1 MQYQDLALAEEEGKL
16 EAAIAASRNLLIE
29 APTGSGKSLF
39 IPYFLS
45 KHCKGRV
52 VVLQPRRIAAL
63 ALAQFSAKLH
73 GEPCGKTVGYQF
85 RQDSCKSADTRILF
99 QTYGNFLQELLHGK
113 LDADWI
119 VFDEYHERKADMDL
133 LFAYFRREKSVIL
146 SEARQGEVEGSK
158 PKGPRV
164 SQSDQAEAGREGES
178 EAISH
183 CFSNNRAER
192 PRIAVMSA
200 ALNRSE
206 LEMVLGVKCLSL
218 GHPLYPVQIINQTP
232 ATGTSLVSGVGLDA
246 EVVRALRTLYR
257 NNIWQTTLVF
267 LPGKAE
273 IARCHT
279 AAAEALG
286 NNCAEFLELYGGQ
299 DRETQDRIFEVTERP
314 RVIFTTNIAETS
326 ITVPNVTGVVDSGI
340 ERVSIYDDSEKVNVL
355 RTLPI
360 SMQNAIQRSGR
371 SGRTQNGC
379 AIRLWSE
386 ESEKRMPQGIVPEV
400 LQIEPSELLLQKA
413 ALEFGVRNLEFG
425 MDCHASNEARN
436 DVKGECSETACGL
449 IAEPHCHGATRNDV
463 KGECSET
470 AYRLI
475 AEPQCHGAMRNDV
488 LNLPTAIPEAR
499 EKTATAL
506 LEKFGMLQDGA
517 ITELGLKAIRTP
529 ISSIP
534 LALLLASAQ
543 SKADLP
549 DLLLAALA
557 WIHSGTEFLQKAK
570 VAYDI
575 LTLANDTLSKSRDIP
590 REVSFTLRQLRDYRD
605 QITSPTARNDI
616 KGECSETA
624 CGLIAE
630 PHCHGATR
638 NDVKGECSETACGLI
653 AEPHCHGAT
662 RNDEDGY
669 STHVIARSATTKQS
683 TEAFTCKQ
691 LLKAFPDRL
700 ATPSGNAYKLANQN
714 VIRLQVAEPPYAIL
728 ALSMLRTGGGS
739 KSELKVNLYAP
750 IARELLGGESAKT
763 RYELLWRSGQER
775 FIGVEIS
782 ESENAD
788 GSTTELSRKE
798 ILTQE
803 ASPKVLEELKKLTVD
818 AWREKIEKENWSGKF
833 LTEAVQTGLIKMRL
847 AAKLYP
853 EYGLPEFN
861 EEDMEL
867 IFDEFA
873 SGKFLLRDI
882 NEDRYRSIV
891 EEYFGKSML
900 QWLGKTFPDH
910 YVLPN
915 GKRARYSYQEVAITD
930 DGKSV
935 QSIDGV
941 LVEISARIEDLMQL
955 RGEHKIADGKL
966 KVRYDILAP
975 NFRTIQKTW
984 DLTGFWQNT
993 YAEVRKELRGRYP
1006 KHPWPEQVIQN

>member
-1 MQYQDLALAEEEGKL
+1 MNYKDLALAEEEGKL

-133 LFAYFRREKSVIL
+133 LFAFFR
-146 SEARQGEVEGSK
+146 GT
-158 PKGPRV
+158 
-164 SQSDQAEAGREGES
+164 
-178 EAISH
+178 
-183 CFSNNRAER
+183 ER

-206 LEMVLGVKCLSL
+206 LETVLGVKCLSL

-286 NNCAEFLELYGGQ
+286 PNCAEFLELYGGQ
-299 DRETQDRIFEVTERP
+299 DRETQDHIFEETERP

-340 ERVSIYDDSEKVNVL
+340 ERVNEYDDSKKVNVL

-360 SMQNAIQRSGR
+360 SLQNAIQRSGR

-379 AIRLWSE
+379 AIRLWTE
-386 ESEKRMPQGIVPEV
+386 EAETHMPQGIVPEV

-413 ALEFGVRNLEFG
+413 ALEEDERTDKALQTRDE
-425 MDCHASNEARN
+425 R
-436 DVKGECSETACGL
+436 GECAR
-449 IAEPHCHGATRNDV
+449 IKP
-463 KGECSET
+463 
-470 AYRLI
+470 
-475 AEPQCHGAMRNDV
+475 
-488 LNLPTAIPEAR
+488 PTAIPEVR
-499 EKTATAL
+499 EKIATAM
-506 LEKFGMLQDGA
+506 LEKFGMLQDSR
-517 ITELGLKAIRTP
+517 ITELGKRAIQTP

-534 LALLLASAQ
+534 LALILAKA
-543 SKADLP
+543 KTTADLP
-549 DLLLAALA
+549 DLLLAAMA
-557 WIHSGTEFLQKAK
+557 WIHSGTEFIQKSK
-570 VAYDI
+570 NTLNL
-575 LTLANDTLSKSRDIP
+575 LTLASDTLSKAISAP
-590 REVSFTLRQLRDYRD
+590 REVSFTLKQLRDFRD
-605 QITSPTARNDI
+605 TLKAMPAHTPSSNF
-616 KGECSETA
+616 
-624 CGLIAE
+624 IA
-630 PHCHGATR
+630 
-638 NDVKGECSETACGLI
+638 
-653 AEPHCHGAT
+653 
-662 RNDEDGY
+662 
-669 STHVIARSATTKQS
+669 Q
-683 TEAFTCKQ
+683 Q
-691 LLKAFPDRL
+691 LLAAFPDAL
-700 ATPSGNAYKLANQN
+700 ATPSGNVYKLSNGN
-714 VIRLQVAEPPYAIL
+714 TIRLQVAEPPYALL
-728 ALSMLRTGGGS
+728 ALSMLRTEAGA
-739 KSELKVNLYAP
+739 KSEMRVNLYAP
-750 IARELLGGESAKT
+750 VPKDLLGGESDIV

-775 FIGVEIS
+775 FIGVEIHES
-782 ESENAD
+782 ESPNGEVHE
-788 GSTTELSRKE
+788 TSRKE
-798 ILTQE
+798 ILPQE
-803 ASPKVLEELKKLTVD
+803 ASPKVLEKLKELTADGWRDKL
-818 AWREKIEKENWSGKF
+818 EKENWTGRY
-833 LTEAVQTGLIKMRL
+833 LTENIQTLLIKMRL

-861 EEDMEL
+861 EEDMDLILNEL
-867 IFDEFA
+867 TDGI
-873 SGKFLLRDI
+873 FLLRDI
-882 NEDRYRSIV
+882 NEDRYRNIV
-891 EEYFGKSML
+891 EDYFGKSML
-900 QWLGKTFPDH
+900 AWLQKTFPDH

-915 GKRARYSYQEVAITD
+915 GKRARYSYQEVATAD
-930 DGKSV
+930 EQGGGKIV
-935 QSIDGV
+935 QSADGV
-941 LVEISARIEDLMQL
+941 LVEISARIEDFMQL

-984 DLTGFWQNT
+984 DLTSFWQNT

-1006 KHPWPEQVIQN
+1006 KHPWPEKIM

>member
-1 MQYQDLALAEEEGKL
+1 MKYSDLALAEEEGKL
-16 EAAIAASRNLLIE
+16 EAAIAQSGNLLIE

-85 RQDSCKSADTRILF
+85 RQDSCKSEGTRILF

-113 LDADWI
+113 MDADWV

-133 LFAYFRREKSVIL
+133 LFAYFLKGRSP
-146 SEARQGEVEGSK
+146 AK
-158 PKGPRV
+158 PGMTMPRL
-164 SQSDQAEAGREGES
+164 
-178 EAISH
+178 
-183 CFSNNRAER
+183 
-192 PRIAVMSA
+192 AVMSA
-200 ALNRSE
+200 ALNREE
-206 LEMVLGVKCLSL
+206 LEAVLGVKCLSL
-218 GHPLYPVQIINQTP
+218 GHPLFPVQIINQTP
-232 ATGTSLVSGVGLDA
+232 ATGNSLVSGVGLDA
-246 EVVRALRTLYR
+246 EVVRALKTLYR

-273 IARCHT
+273 IARCHS

-299 DRETQDRIFEVTERP
+299 DRETQDRIFEVTQRP

-326 ITVPNVTGVVDSGI
+326 ITVPNVSGVVDSGI
-340 ERVSIYDDSEKVNVL
+340 ERVSLYDDSEKVNVL
-355 RTLPI
+355 RTMPI

-386 ESEKRMPQGIVPEV
+386 ESEKRMPRGIIPEV
-400 LQIEPSELLLQKA
+400 TQIEPSELLLQKA
-413 ALEFGVRNLEFG
+413 ALEHYEESRFRTKFG
-425 MDCHASNEARN
+425 M
-436 DVKGECSETACGL
+436 T
-449 IAEPHCHGATRNDV
+449 
-463 KGECSET
+463 
-470 AYRLI
+470 
-475 AEPQCHGAMRNDV
+475 
-488 LNLPTAIPEAR
+488 LPTAIPEAR
-499 EKTATAL
+499 AQAATKL
-506 LEKFGMLQDGA
+506 LEGFGMLKDGT

-557 WIHSGTEFLQKAK
+557 WIHSGTEALQKSK
-570 VAYDI
+570 VSQDV
-575 LTLANDTLSKSRDIP
+575 LTLAADTLSKAVNVP

-605 QITSPTARNDI
+605 
-616 KGECSETA
+616 G
-624 CGLIAE
+624 IAE
-630 PHCHGATR
+630 RGVAGPA
-638 NDVKGECSETACGLI
+638 
-653 AEPHCHGAT
+653 
-662 RNDEDGY
+662 
-669 STHVIARSATTKQS
+669 
-683 TEAFTCKQ
+683 TEAPLEGVAKDKAFARGNLPPSHTSQ
-691 LLKAFPDRL
+691 LTAQSLLKAFPDRL
-700 ATPSGNAYKLANQN
+700 GTPSGAAYKLPNQN
-714 VIRLQVAEPPYAIL
+714 IIRLQVTEPPYAIL

-750 IARELLGGESAKT
+750 IAEDMLGGDNLEKH
-763 RYELLWRSGQER
+763 YELLWRSGQER
-775 FIGVEIS
+775 FIGVEV
-782 ESENAD
+782 
-788 GSTTELSRKE
+788 TELSRKE
-798 ILTQE
+798 IIPQE
-803 ASPKVLEELKKLTVD
+803 ASPKVLAALKELTVD
-818 AWREKIEKENWSGKF
+818 AWREKIEKENWSGRY
-833 LTEAVQTGLIKMRL
+833 LTENMQTQLTKMRL

-853 EYGLPEFN
+853 EYGLPEMN

-873 SGKFLLRDI
+873 NGIFLLRDI
-882 NEDRYRSIV
+882 NEDRFRNIV
-891 EEYFGKSML
+891 EDYFGKSML
-900 QWLGKTFPDH
+900 AWLNKTFPDH
-910 YVLPN
+910 YMLPN
-915 GKRARYSYQEVAITD
+915 GKRARYSYQEVAID
-930 DGKSV
+930 DSGKSV
-935 QSIDGV
+935 QSIEGV
-941 LVEISARIEDLMQL
+941 LVEISARIEDFMQL

-1006 KHPWPEQVIQN
+1006 KHPWPESVI

>member
-1 MQYQDLALAEEEGKL
+1 MAHDSSMNYNDLALAEEEGKL

-113 LDADWI
+113 CDADWI

-133 LFAYFRREKSVIL
+133 LFAYFR
-146 SEARQGEVEGSK
+146 EVEQ
-158 PKGPRV
+158 P
-164 SQSDQAEAGREGES
+164 
-178 EAISH
+178 H
-183 CFSNNRAER
+183 R

-206 LEMVLGVKCLSL
+206 LETVLGVKCLSL
-218 GHPLYPVQIINQTP
+218 GHPLYPVQIINQIP

-279 AAAEALG
+279 AASEALG
-286 NNCAEFLELYGGQ
+286 ENCAEFLELYGGQ
-299 DRETQDRIFEVTERP
+299 DRDTQDRIFEVTERP

-413 ALEFGVRNLEFG
+413 ALEL
-425 MDCHASNEARN
+425 DQSA
-436 DVKGECSETACGL
+436 
-449 IAEPHCHGATRNDV
+449 I
-463 KGECSET
+463 
-470 AYRLI
+470 
-475 AEPQCHGAMRNDV
+475 Q
-488 LNLPTAIPEAR
+488 LPTAIPEAR

-506 LEKFGMLQDGA
+506 LEKFRMLQDGT
-517 ITELGLKAIRTP
+517 ITTLGLKAIRTP

-557 WIHSGTEFLQKAK
+557 WIHSGTESLQKAK
-570 VAYDI
+570 AAYDI
-575 LTLANDTLSKSRDIP
+575 LTLASDTLSKSRDIP

-605 QITSPTARNDI
+605 QLSDGPKTTNGA
-616 KGECSETA
+616 ET
-624 CGLIAE
+624 
-630 PHCHGATR
+630 
-638 NDVKGECSETACGLI
+638 
-653 AEPHCHGAT
+653 
-662 RNDEDGY
+662 
-669 STHVIARSATTKQS
+669 
-683 TEAFTCKQ
+683 FTCKQ

-714 VIRLQVAEPPYAIL
+714 VIRLQVTEPPYAIL
-728 ALSMLRTGGGS
+728 ALSMLRTGTT
-739 KSELKVNLYAP
+739 KSELKVNLYVP
-750 IARELLGGESAKT
+750 ISQEMLGGSNAKT

-788 GSTTELSRKE
+788 GTTTELSRKE

-891 EEYFGKSML
+891 EDYFGKSML

-910 YVLPN
+910 YLLPN
-915 GKRARYSYQEVAITD
+915 GKRARYSYQEVAVTD
-930 DGKSV
+930 DGKSI
-935 QSIDGV
+935 QSIEGV

-1006 KHPWPEQVIQN
+1006 KHPWPESVI

>member
-1 MQYQDLALAEEEGKL
+1 MNYKDLALAEEEGKL

-133 LFAYFRREKSVIL
+133 LFAYFRREN
-146 SEARQGEVEGSK
+146 ARKLATDE
-158 PKGPRV
+158 R
-164 SQSDQAEAGREGES
+164 REG
-178 EAISH
+178 
-183 CFSNNRAER
+183 

-206 LEMVLGVKCLSL
+206 LETVLGVKCLSL

-232 ATGTSLVSGVGLDA
+232 ATGNSLVSGVGLDA

-400 LQIEPSELLLQKA
+400 LQIEPSELILQKA
-413 ALEFGVRNLEFG
+413 ALEFGVRNSEFG
-425 MDCHASNEARN
+425 MDCHASNEAR
-436 DVKGECSETACGL
+436 
-449 IAEPHCHGATRNDV
+449 H
-463 KGECSET
+463 
-470 AYRLI
+470 
-475 AEPQCHGAMRNDV
+475 DV

-506 LEKFGMLQDGA
+506 LENFGMLQDGA

-529 ISSIP
+529 VSSIP
-534 LALLLASAQ
+534 LALLLASA
-543 SKADLP
+543 KNKEDLP

-557 WIHSGTEFLQKAK
+557 WIHSGTEFLQKSK

-575 LTLANDTLSKSRDIP
+575 LTLASDTLSKSRDIP
-590 REVSFTLRQLRDYRD
+590 REVSFTLRQLRDYREK
-605 QITSPTARNDI
+605 IASPTPQRCEAPTSD
-616 KGECSETA
+616 
-624 CGLIAE
+624 LIA
-630 PHCHGATR
+630 H
-638 NDVKGECSETACGLI
+638 S
-653 AEPHCHGAT
+653 
-662 RNDEDGY
+662 
-669 STHVIARSATTKQS
+669 
-683 TEAFTCKQ
+683 

-750 IARELLGGESAKT
+750 IAKELLGGESAKT

-833 LTEAVQTGLIKMRL
+833 LTEAVQTQLIKMRL

-873 SGKFLLRDI
+873 DGKFLLRDI
-882 NEDRYRSIV
+882 NEDRYRNIV
-891 EEYFGKSML
+891 EDYFGKSML

-910 YVLPN
+910 YMLPN
-915 GKRARYSYQEVAITD
+915 GKRARYSYQAVATSD

-955 RGEHKIADGKL
+955 RGEHRIADGKL

>member
-133 LFAYFRREKSVIL
+133 LFAYFRREKIDESCDP
-146 SEARQGEVEGSK
+146 SAGS
-158 PKGPRV
+158 GTL
-164 SQSDQAEAGREGES
+164 Q
-178 EAISH
+178 
-183 CFSNNRAER
+183 N

-206 LEMVLGVKCLSL
+206 LETVLGVKCLSL
-218 GHPLYPVQIINQTP
+218 GHPLYPVQIINQIP

-299 DRETQDRIFEVTERP
+299 DRETQDRIFEVTEHP

-340 ERVSIYDDSEKVNVL
+340 ERVSLYDDSEKVNVL

-386 ESEKRMPQGIVPEV
+386 ESEKRMPTGIVPEV

-413 ALEFGVRNLEFG
+413 ALEFGVRNSEFG
-425 MDCHASNEARN
+425 MDCHASNEA
-436 DVKGECSETACGL
+436 
-449 IAEPHCHGATRNDV
+449 RNDV

-534 LALLLASAQ
+534 LAQLLASAK

-575 LTLANDTLSKSRDIP
+575 LALANDTLSKNRDIP

-605 QITSPTARNDI
+605 NISQREMPAQGGHDKNESSTSFTSASSVNFAQDDTAL
-616 KGECSETA
+616 T
-624 CGLIAE
+624 
-630 PHCHGATR
+630 
-638 NDVKGECSETACGLI
+638 
-653 AEPHCHGAT
+653 
-662 RNDEDGY
+662 
-669 STHVIARSATTKQS
+669 THS
-683 TEAFTCKQ
+683 

-728 ALSMLRTGGGS
+728 ALSMLRTS
-739 KSELKVNLYAP
+739 TTKSELKVNLYAP
-750 IARELLGGESAKT
+750 ISQEMLGGSNAKT

-788 GSTTELSRKE
+788 GTTTELSRKE

-803 ASPKVLEELKKLTVD
+803 ASPKELEELKKLTVD
-818 AWREKIEKENWSGKF
+818 AWHEKIEKENWSGKF
-833 LTEAVQTGLIKMRL
+833 LTEAVQTQLIKMHL

-891 EEYFGKSML
+891 EDYFGKSML

-910 YVLPN
+910 YTLPN
-915 GKRARYSYQEVAITD
+915 GKRARYSYQEVAVTD

-935 QSIDGV
+935 QSIEGV

-1006 KHPWPEQVIQN
+1006 KHPWPEAVI

>member
-73 GEPCGKTVGYQF
+73 GESCGKTVGYQF

-133 LFAYFRREKSVIL
+133 LFAFFR
-146 SEARQGEVEGSK
+146 GT
-158 PKGPRV
+158 
-164 SQSDQAEAGREGES
+164 
-178 EAISH
+178 
-183 CFSNNRAER
+183 ER

-206 LEMVLGVKCLSL
+206 LETVLGVKCLSL

-279 AAAEALG
+279 AASEALG

-379 AIRLWSE
+379 AIRLCSE

-413 ALEFGVRNLEFG
+413 ALETVGSRKLEVDERTG
-425 MDCHASNEARN
+425 SALQTRDES
-436 DVKGECSETACGL
+436 
-449 IAEPHCHGATRNDV
+449 IAKIE
-463 KGECSET
+463 
-470 AYRLI
+470 
-475 AEPQCHGAMRNDV
+475 
-488 LNLPTAIPEAR
+488 LPTAIPEAR

-543 SKADLP
+543 SKEDLP

-570 VAYDI
+570 IAYDI
-575 LTLANDTLSKSRDIP
+575 LTLASDTLSKSRDIP

-605 QITSPTARNDI
+605 GLKQDPSTAQQR
-616 KGECSETA
+616 CSAQDDT
-624 CGLIAE
+624 
-630 PHCHGATR
+630 
-638 NDVKGECSETACGLI
+638 V
-653 AEPHCHGAT
+653 
-662 RNDEDGY
+662 
-669 STHVIARSATTKQS
+669 RS
-683 TEAFTCKQ
+683 

-714 VIRLQVAEPPYAIL
+714 VIRLQVTEPPYAIL
-728 ALSMLRTGGGS
+728 ALSMLRTGTT

-750 IARELLGGESAKT
+750 VSQEMLGGSNAKT

-910 YVLPN
+910 YMLPN
-915 GKRARYSYQEVAITD
+915 GKRARYSYQEVAVTD

-935 QSIDGV
+935 QSIEGV

-1006 KHPWPEQVIQN
+1006 KHPWPESVI

>member
-1 MQYQDLALAEEEGKL
+1 MTYNDLALAEEEGKL
-16 EAAIAASRNLLIE
+16 EAAIAQSGNLLIE

-85 RQDSCKSADTRILF
+85 RQDSCKSEGTRILF

-113 LDADWI
+113 MDADWV

-133 LFAYFRREKSVIL
+133 LFAFFRREN
-146 SEARQGEVEGSK
+146 ARKLATDERRE
-158 PKGPRV
+158 GPRV
-164 SQSDQAEAGREGES
+164 
-178 EAISH
+178 
-183 CFSNNRAER
+183 
-192 PRIAVMSA
+192 AVMSA
-200 ALNRSE
+200 ALNREE
-206 LEMVLGVKCLSL
+206 LEAVLGVKCLSL
-218 GHPLYPVQIINQTP
+218 GHPLFPVQIINQTP
-232 ATGTSLVSGVGLDA
+232 ATGNSLVSGVGLDA
-246 EVVRALRTLYR
+246 EVVRALKTLYR

-273 IARCHT
+273 IARCHS

-299 DRETQDRIFEVTERP
+299 DRETQDRIFEVTPRP

-326 ITVPNVTGVVDSGI
+326 ITVPNVSGVVDSGI
-340 ERVSIYDDSEKVNVL
+340 ERVSLYDDSEKVNVL
-355 RTLPI
+355 RTMPI

-386 ESEKRMPQGIVPEV
+386 ESEKRMPKGIIPEV
-400 LQIEPSELLLQKA
+400 TQIEPSELLLQKA
-413 ALEFGVRNLEFG
+413 ALECLDERRFRTKFG
-425 MDCHASNEARN
+425 M
-436 DVKGECSETACGL
+436 
-449 IAEPHCHGATRNDV
+449 
-463 KGECSET
+463 
-470 AYRLI
+470 
-475 AEPQCHGAMRNDV
+475 M
-488 LNLPTAIPEAR
+488 LPTAIPEAR
-499 EKTATAL
+499 AQAATKL
-506 LEKFGMLQDGA
+506 LEGFGMLKDGA

-557 WIHSGTEFLQKAK
+557 WIHSGTEALQKSK
-570 VAYDI
+570 FPQDV
-575 LTLANDTLSKSRDIP
+575 LTLAADTLSKAVNVP

-605 QITSPTARNDI
+605 GI
-616 KGECSETA
+616 SERGVA
-624 CGLIAE
+624 GPA
-630 PHCHGATR
+630 
-638 NDVKGECSETACGLI
+638 
-653 AEPHCHGAT
+653 
-662 RNDEDGY
+662 
-669 STHVIARSATTKQS
+669 
-683 TEAFTCKQ
+683 TEAPLEGVAKDKAFARGNLPPSHTSQ
-691 LLKAFPDRL
+691 LTAQSLLKAFPERL
-700 ATPSGNAYKLANQN
+700 GTPSGAAYKLPNQN
-714 VIRLQVAEPPYAIL
+714 IIRLQVAEPPYAIL

-750 IARELLGGESAKT
+750 ITEDMLGGDNLEKH
-763 RYELLWRSGQER
+763 YKLLWRSGQER
-775 FIGVEIS
+775 FIGVEV
-782 ESENAD
+782 
-788 GSTTELSRKE
+788 TELSRKE

-803 ASPKVLEELKKLTVD
+803 ASPKVLAALKELTVD
-818 AWREKIEKENWSGKF
+818 AWREKIEKENWSGRY
-833 LTEAVQTGLIKMRL
+833 LTEGMQTLLTKMRL

-853 EYGLPEFN
+853 EYGLPEMN

-873 SGKFLLRDI
+873 NGIFLLRDI
-882 NEDRYRSIV
+882 NEDRFRNIV
-891 EEYFGKSML
+891 EDYFGKSML
-900 QWLGKTFPDH
+900 AWLNKTFPDH
-910 YVLPN
+910 YMLPN
-915 GKRARYSYQEVAITD
+915 GKRARYSYQEVATTD

-935 QSIDGV
+935 QSIEGV
-941 LVEISARIEDLMQL
+941 LVEISARIEDFMQL

-1006 KHPWPEQVIQN
+1006 KHPWPESVI

>member
-1 MQYQDLALAEEEGKL
+1 MTYGELALAEEEDKL
-16 EAAIAASRNLLIE
+16 EAAIAQSSNLLIE

-45 KHCKGRV
+45 KGRV

-73 GEPCGKTVGYQF
+73 NEPCGKTVGYQF
-85 RQDSCKSADTRILF
+85 RQDSCKSAGTRILF

-113 LDADWI
+113 CDVDWI

-133 LFAYFRREKSVIL
+133 LFAFF
-146 SEARQGEVEGSK
+146 
-158 PKGPRV
+158 KGAEWPRV
-164 SQSDQAEAGREGES
+164 SRSDQAQAGRRGES
-178 EAISH
+178 EAMPEVLLYD
-183 CFSNNRAER
+183 RAER

-206 LEMVLGVKCLSL
+206 LETVLGVKCLEL

-232 ATGTSLVSGVGLDA
+232 ATGNSLVSGVGLDA
-246 EVVRALRTLYR
+246 EVVRALKTLYR

-273 IARCHT
+273 IARCHS

-340 ERVSIYDDSEKVNVL
+340 ERVSLYDDSEKVNVL

-413 ALEFGVRNLEFG
+413 ALEQEMHARTTAG
-425 MDCHASNEARN
+425 MIH
-436 DVKGECSETACGL
+436 TACHSGAEQRGAIESMDPISRPTDSFQGDKQKHV
-449 IAEPHCHGATRNDV
+449 IA
-463 KGECSET
+463 
-470 AYRLI
+470 
-475 AEPQCHGAMRNDV
+475 
-488 LNLPTAIPEAR
+488 LPTAIPEAR
-499 EKTATAL
+499 EQAATKL
-506 LEKFGMLQDGA
+506 LEGFGMLNGGA
-517 ITELGLKAIRTP
+517 ITELGIRAIRTP
-529 ISSIP
+529 VSSIP
-534 LALLLASAQ
+534 LALLLATANGPQ
-543 SKADLP
+543 DLP

-575 LTLANDTLSKSRDIP
+575 LTLAADTLSKNINVP
-590 REVSFTLRQLRDYRD
+590 REVSFTLRQLRDYREKD
-605 QITSPTARNDI
+605 LQVDTLAASQLRCDESMDPISRPTDSFQGDNPTSPALKNFVCR
-616 KGECSETA
+616 
-624 CGLIAE
+624 
-630 PHCHGATR
+630 
-638 NDVKGECSETACGLI
+638 
-653 AEPHCHGAT
+653 
-662 RNDEDGY
+662 
-669 STHVIARSATTKQS
+669 
-683 TEAFTCKQ
+683 Q

-700 ATPSGNAYKLANQN
+700 ATPSGSAYKLANQN

-728 ALSMLRTGGGS
+728 ALSMLRTGTT
-739 KSELKVNLYAP
+739 KSELKVNLYAA
-750 IARELLGGESAKT
+750 IAQEMLAGENAAT

-775 FIGVEIS
+775 FIGVEIR
-782 ESENAD
+782 ESKNAD
-788 GSTTELSRKE
+788 GTATELSRKE

-803 ASPKVLEELKKLTVD
+803 AAPKVLEELKKLTVD
-818 AWREKIEKENWSGKF
+818 AWREKIEKENWSGRY
-833 LTEAVQTGLIKMRL
+833 LTEQMQTLLTKMRL
-847 AAKLYP
+847 AAMLYP

-873 SGKFLLRDI
+873 NGKFLLRDI

-891 EEYFGKSML
+891 EDYFGKSML

-910 YVLPN
+910 YILPN
-915 GKRARYSYQEVAITD
+915 GKRARYSYQAVANSD

-935 QSIDGV
+935 QSAEGV
-941 LVEISARIEDLMQL
+941 LVEISARIEDFMQL

-1006 KHPWPEQVIQN
+1006 KHPWPEKVE

>member
-1 MQYQDLALAEEEGKL
+1 MTYTNLALAEEESKL
-16 EAAIAASRNLLIE
+16 AAALEESRNLLIE

-85 RQDSCKSADTRILF
+85 RQESCKSTDTRILF

-113 LDADWI
+113 LDADWV

-133 LFAYFRREKSVIL
+133 LFGYFTGSRG
-146 SEARQGEVEGSK
+146 EARG
-158 PKGPRV
+158 
-164 SQSDQAEAGREGES
+164 
-178 EAISH
+178 
-183 CFSNNRAER
+183 

-200 ALNRSE
+200 ALNRDE
-206 LEMVLGVKCLSL
+206 LEAVLGVKCLSL

-246 EVVRALRTLYR
+246 EVVRALKTLYR
-257 NNIWQTTLVF
+257 NGIWQTTLVF

-273 IARCHT
+273 IARCHS

-340 ERVSIYDDSEKVNVL
+340 ERVSLYDDSEKVNVL

-386 ESEKRMPQGIVPEV
+386 ESEKRMPRGIVPEV
-400 LQIEPSELLLQKA
+400 LQIEPSELILQKA
-413 ALEFGVRNLEFG
+413 ALEFGVRNSEFG
-425 MDCHASNEARN
+425 MIY
-436 DVKGECSETACGL
+436 TACHSG
-449 IAEPHCHGATRNDV
+449 AEQRGAIESGDKQEHIIV
-463 KGECSET
+463 
-470 AYRLI
+470 
-475 AEPQCHGAMRNDV
+475 
-488 LNLPTAIPEAR
+488 LPTPIPEAR
-499 EKTATAL
+499 EKTATTL
-506 LEKFGMLQDGA
+506 LEKFGMFQDGA
-517 ITELGLKAIRTP
+517 ITELGLRAIRTP
-529 ISSIP
+529 VSSIP

-543 SKADLP
+543 SKAELP

-557 WIHSGTEFLQKAK
+557 WIHSGTEFLQKSK
-570 VAYDI
+570 VAYDVM
-575 LTLANDTLSKSRDIP
+575 TLAADTLSKAVNVP
-590 REVSFTLRQLRDYRD
+590 REVSFTLRQLREYRESLGKEIPACAGMTPSKERGVAGPATEAPLEGVAD
-605 QITSPTARNDI
+605 AASGRSEGEASPTHI
-616 KGECSETA
+616 KKFVA
-624 CGLIAE
+624 Q
-630 PHCHGATR
+630 R
-638 NDVKGECSETACGLI
+638 
-653 AEPHCHGAT
+653 
-662 RNDEDGY
+662 
-669 STHVIARSATTKQS
+669 
-683 TEAFTCKQ
+683 
-691 LLKAFPDRL
+691 LLKAFPDKL
-700 ATPSGNAYKLANQN
+700 ATPSASAYKLSNQN
-714 VIRLQVAEPPYAIL
+714 IIRLQVAEPPYAIL
-728 ALSMLRTGGGS
+728 ALSMLRAGGGS
-739 KSELKVNLYAP
+739 KSELKVNLYAA
-750 IARELLGGESAKT
+750 IGKELLESDDTKT

-775 FIGVEIS
+775 FIGLEIS
-782 ESENAD
+782 EAENAD
-788 GSTTELSRKE
+788 GSVTELSRKE

-803 ASPKVLEELKKLTVD
+803 APPKVLAELKKLTVA
-818 AWREKIEKENWSGKF
+818 AWKEKIEKENWSGRY
-833 LTEAVQTGLIKMRL
+833 LTEAVQTLLVKMRL
-847 AAKLYP
+847 AANLYP

-861 EEDMEL
+861 DEDMEL
-867 IFDEFA
+867 IFDEFTD
-873 SGKFLLRDI
+873 GKFLLKDI
-882 NEDRYRSIV
+882 DESRYRNIV

-900 QWLGKTFPDH
+900 AWLGKTFPDH
-910 YVLPN
+910 FVLPN
-915 GKRARYSYQEVAITD
+915 GKRARYSYQEVATD
-930 DGKSV
+930 ETLGGQAV
-935 QSIDGV
+935 QSADGV
-941 LVEISARIEDLMQL
+941 LVEISARIEDFMQM

-1006 KHPWPEQVIQN
+1006 KHPWPEKIIMNSEL

>member
-1 MQYQDLALAEEEGKL
+1 MTYNDLALAEEESKL
-16 EAAIAASRNLLIE
+16 EAAIEASRNLLIE
-29 APTGSGKSLF
+29 APTGSGKSLY

-45 KHCKGRV
+45 KHCKGRI

-63 ALAQFSAKLH
+63 SLAQFSAKLH

-85 RQDSCKSADTRILF
+85 RQDSCKSAGTRILF

-113 LDADWI
+113 MDADWV

-133 LFAYFRREKSVIL
+133 LFGYFIRRETRD
-146 SEARQGEVEGSK
+146 ERREVSGPSAGS
-158 PKGPRV
+158 GTLPRV
-164 SQSDQAEAGREGES
+164 
-178 EAISH
+178 
-183 CFSNNRAER
+183 
-192 PRIAVMSA
+192 AVMSA
-200 ALNRSE
+200 ALNREE
-206 LEMVLGVKCLSL
+206 LEAVLGVKCLSL
-218 GHPLYPVQIINQTP
+218 GHPLYPVQIIHQAT
-232 ATGTSLVSGVGLDA
+232 ATGNSLVSGVGIDA

-273 IARCHT
+273 IARCHS
-279 AAAEALG
+279 AASEALG

-326 ITVPNVTGVVDSGI
+326 ITVPNVSGVVDSGI
-340 ERVSIYDDSEKVNVL
+340 ERVSLYDDSEKVNVL
-355 RTLPI
+355 RTMPI

-386 ESEKRMPQGIVPEV
+386 ESEKRMPRGIVPEV

-413 ALEFGVRNLEFG
+413 ALELDERRETR
-425 MDCHASNEARN
+425 DERHEAR
-436 DVKGECSETACGL
+436 GARSEERSNIV
-449 IAEPHCHGATRNDV
+449 IA
-463 KGECSET
+463 SE
-470 AYRLI
+470 AKQSQL
-475 AEPQCHGAMRNDV
+475 E
-488 LNLPTAIPEAR
+488 LPTPIPEVRAQV
-499 EKTATAL
+499 ATKL
-506 LEKFGMLQDGA
+506 LEGFGMLKDGA

-529 ISSIP
+529 VSSIP

-543 SKADLP
+543 SQADLP

-557 WIHSGTEFLQKAK
+557 WVHSGTETLQKSK
-570 VAYDI
+570 VSQDI
-575 LTLANDTLSKSRDIP
+575 LTLATDTLSKSINVP
-590 REVSFTLRQLRDYRD
+590 REVSFTFRQLKDYRD
-605 QITSPTARNDI
+605 GLDERIDCHASNEARND
-616 KGECSETA
+616 
-624 CGLIAE
+624 
-630 PHCHGATR
+630 
-638 NDVKGECSETACGLI
+638 N
-653 AEPHCHGAT
+653 
-662 RNDEDGY
+662 
-669 STHVIARSATTKQS
+669 STHSNTSRLVALN
-683 TEAFTCKQ
+683 

-700 ATPSGNAYKLANQN
+700 ATPSGSAYKLANQN
-714 VIRLQVAEPPYAIL
+714 IIHLQVAEPPYAIL
-728 ALSMLRTGGGS
+728 ALTMLRTGGGS

-750 IARELLGGESAKT
+750 ITQDMLGGSTAKT

-782 ESENAD
+782 EAENAD

-798 ILTQE
+798 IIPQE
-803 ASPKVLEELKKLTVD
+803 ASPKVLAALKELTVD
-818 AWREKIEKENWSGKF
+818 AWREKIEKENWSGRY
-833 LTEAVQTGLIKMRL
+833 LTESMQTQLIKMRL

-853 EYGLPEFN
+853 EYGLSEFN

-873 SGKFLLRDI
+873 SGIFLLRDI
-882 NEDRYRSIV
+882 NEDRFRHIV

-900 QWLGKTFPDH
+900 AWLTKTFPDH
-910 YVLPN
+910 YMLPN
-915 GKRARYSYQEVAITD
+915 GKRARYSYQAVAID
-930 DGKSV
+930 DSGKSV
-935 QSIDGV
+935 QSIEGV
-941 LVEISARIEDLMQL
+941 LVEISARIEDFMQL

-1006 KHPWPEQVIQN
+1006 KHPWPETVMSYE

>member
-1 MQYQDLALAEEEGKL
+1 MNYKDLALAEEEGKL

-73 GEPCGKTVGYQF
+73 GESCGKTVGYQF

-133 LFAYFRREKSVIL
+133 LFAYFRRED
-146 SEARQGEVEGSK
+146 ARKLATDE
-158 PKGPRV
+158 R
-164 SQSDQAEAGREGES
+164 REM
-178 EAISH
+178 
-183 CFSNNRAER
+183 

-200 ALNRSE
+200 ALNRDE
-206 LEMVLGVKCLSL
+206 LENALSVKCLSL

-286 NNCAEFLELYGGQ
+286 QNCAEFLELYGGQ

-340 ERVSIYDDSEKVNVL
+340 ERVSLYDDSEKVNVL

-413 ALEFGVRNLEFG
+413 ALENTDERTLAGSLQTRDE
-425 MDCHASNEARN
+425 S
-436 DVKGECSETACGL
+436 
-449 IAEPHCHGATRNDV
+449 IAKIE
-463 KGECSET
+463 
-470 AYRLI
+470 
-475 AEPQCHGAMRNDV
+475 
-488 LNLPTAIPEAR
+488 LPTAIPEAR

-506 LEKFGMLQDGA
+506 LQKFGMLQDGA
-517 ITELGLKAIRTP
+517 ITALGLKAIRTP

-575 LTLANDTLSKSRDIP
+575 LTLANDTLSKNRDVP

-605 QITSPTARNDI
+605 GLKQDPSTPQQR
-616 KGECSETA
+616 CSAQDDT
-624 CGLIAE
+624 I
-630 PHCHGATR
+630 
-638 NDVKGECSETACGLI
+638 
-653 AEPHCHGAT
+653 
-662 RNDEDGY
+662 
-669 STHVIARSATTKQS
+669 RS
-683 TEAFTCKQ
+683 

-700 ATPSGNAYKLANQN
+700 GTPSGNAYKLANQN

-728 ALSMLRTGGGS
+728 ALSMLRTGTT

-750 IARELLGGESAKT
+750 ISQDMLGGSNAKP

-833 LTEAVQTGLIKMRL
+833 LTEAVQTQLIKMRL

-882 NEDRYRSIV
+882 NEDRYRNIV
-891 EEYFGKSML
+891 EDYFGKSML

-910 YVLPN
+910 YMLPN
-915 GKRARYSYQEVAITD
+915 GKRARYSYQEVAVSD

-935 QSIDGV
+935 QSIEGV

-1006 KHPWPEQVIQN
+1006 KHPWPESVI

>member
-1 MQYQDLALAEEEGKL
+1 MTYNDLALAEEEGKL
-16 EAAIAASRNLLIE
+16 EAALAESRNLLIE

-63 ALAQFSAKLH
+63 SLAQFSAKLH
-73 GEPCGKTVGYQF
+73 NEPCGKTVGYQF
-85 RQDSCKSADTRILF
+85 RQDSCKSTGTRILF

-113 LDADWI
+113 CDAEWI

-133 LFAYFRREKSVIL
+133 LFAYFNRRKTKDERS
-146 SEARQGEVEGSK
+146 
-158 PKGPRV
+158 PV
-164 SQSDQAEAGREGES
+164 SRNDQAQAGREGES
-178 EAISH
+178 EAIPEVPL
-183 CFSNNRAER
+183 CDRAER

-206 LEMVLGVKCLSL
+206 LEAVLGVKCLTL

-232 ATGTSLVSGVGLDA
+232 ATGNSLVSGVGLDA
-246 EVVRALRTLYR
+246 EVVRALKTLYR

-273 IARCHT
+273 IARCHS

-286 NNCAEFLELYGGQ
+286 SNCAEFLELYGGQ

-340 ERVSIYDDSEKVNVL
+340 ERVSIYDDSEKVSVL

-386 ESEKRMPQGIVPEV
+386 ESEKRMPRGIIPEV
-400 LQIEPSELLLQKA
+400 TQIEPSELLLQKA
-413 ALEFGVRNLEFG
+413 ALES
-425 MDCHASNEARN
+425 MDALAIRHAEVPQAQEHPRAHSS
-436 DVKGECSETACGL
+436 DETRYDEG
-449 IAEPHCHGATRNDV
+449 IV
-463 KGECSET
+463 F
-470 AYRLI
+470 
-475 AEPQCHGAMRNDV
+475 
-488 LNLPTAIPEAR
+488 PTAIPETR
-499 EKTATAL
+499 EQAATKL
-506 LEKFGMLQDGA
+506 LEGFGMLKDGA
-517 ITELGLKAIRTP
+517 ITELGLRAIRTP
-529 ISSIP
+529 VSSIP
-534 LALLLASAQ
+534 LALLLATANGPQ
-543 SKADLP
+543 DLP

-557 WIHSGTEFLQKAK
+557 WIHSGTEYLQKTK
-570 VAYDI
+570 YPQDV
-575 LTLANDTLSKSRDIP
+575 LTLAADTLSKTVSAP
-590 REVSFTLRQLRDYRD
+590 REVTFTLRQLREYRD
-605 QITSPTARNDI
+605 TLAASRLR
-616 KGECSETA
+616 C
-624 CGLIAE
+624 
-630 PHCHGATR
+630 
-638 NDVKGECSETACGLI
+638 
-653 AEPHCHGAT
+653 
-662 RNDEDGY
+662 DEDKG
-669 STHVIARSATTKQS
+669 IQSA
-683 TEAFTCKQ
+683 FLCKQ

-714 VIRLQVAEPPYAIL
+714 VIRLQVSEPPYAIL
-728 ALSMLRTGGGS
+728 ALSMLRTGTT
-739 KSELKVNLYAP
+739 KSELKVNLFAP
-750 IARELLGGESAKT
+750 IAQEMLAGKSAQA

-775 FIGVEIS
+775 FIGIEVS
-782 ESENAD
+782 EAANAD

-803 ASPKVLEELKKLTVD
+803 APPKVLEELKKLTVA
-818 AWREKIEKENWSGKF
+818 AWKEKIEKENWSGRY
-833 LTEAVQTGLIKMRL
+833 LTESVQTLLTKMRL

-861 EEDMEL
+861 DEDMEI

-873 SGKFLLRDI
+873 DGKFLLRDI
-882 NEDRYRSIV
+882 NEDRYRNIV
-891 EEYFGKSML
+891 EDYFGKSML
-900 QWLGKTFPDH
+900 AWLGKTFPDH
-910 YVLPN
+910 FMLPN
-915 GKRARYSYQEVAITD
+915 GKRARYSYQEVATD
-930 DGKSV
+930 EMLGGQAIESAE
-935 QSIDGV
+935 GV
-941 LVEISARIEDLMQL
+941 LVEISARIEDFMQL

-1006 KHPWPEQVIQN
+1006 KHPWPEKVI

>member
-1 MQYQDLALAEEEGKL
+1 M
-16 EAAIAASRNLLIE
+16 
-29 APTGSGKSLF
+29 
-39 IPYFLS
+39 
-45 KHCKGRV
+45 

-73 GEPCGKTVGYQF
+73 GESCGKTVGYQF

-133 LFAYFRREKSVIL
+133 LFAYFLRRETKD
-146 SEARQGEVEGSK
+146 E
-158 PKGPRV
+158 
-164 SQSDQAEAGREGES
+164 GREW
-178 EAISH
+178 
-183 CFSNNRAER
+183 
-192 PRIAVMSA
+192 PRIAIMSA

-206 LEMVLGVKCLSL
+206 LETVLGVKCLSL

-286 NNCAEFLELYGGQ
+286 QNCTEFLELYGGQ

-340 ERVSIYDDSEKVNVL
+340 ERVSLYDDSEKVNVL

-413 ALEFGVRNLEFG
+413 ALEVLDEERR
-425 MDCHASNEARN
+425 SR
-436 DVKGECSETACGL
+436 VKPGKTEG
-449 IAEPHCHGATRNDV
+449 IV
-463 KGECSET
+463 
-470 AYRLI
+470 
-475 AEPQCHGAMRNDV
+475 
-488 LNLPTAIPEAR
+488 LPTAIPEAR

-506 LEKFGMLQDGA
+506 LEKFGMLQDGV
-517 ITELGLKAIRTP
+517 ITALGLKAIRTP
-529 ISSIP
+529 VSSIP

-557 WIHSGTEFLQKAK
+557 WIHSGTEFLQKSK

-575 LTLANDTLSKSRDIP
+575 LTLASDTLSKNRDVP

-605 QITSPTARNDI
+605 GLKQDPSTAQQR
-616 KGECSETA
+616 CSAQDDT
-624 CGLIAE
+624 
-630 PHCHGATR
+630 
-638 NDVKGECSETACGLI
+638 V
-653 AEPHCHGAT
+653 
-662 RNDEDGY
+662 
-669 STHVIARSATTKQS
+669 RS
-683 TEAFTCKQ
+683 

-714 VIRLQVAEPPYAIL
+714 VIRLQVTEPPYAIL
-728 ALSMLRTGGGS
+728 ALSMLRTGTT

-750 IARELLGGESAKT
+750 ISQDMLGGSNAKT

-782 ESENAD
+782 ESENAN

-873 SGKFLLRDI
+873 NGKFLLRDI

-891 EEYFGKSML
+891 EDYFGKSML

-910 YVLPN
+910 YMLPN
-915 GKRARYSYQEVAITD
+915 GKRARYSYQEVAVSD
-930 DGKSV
+930 DGNSV
-935 QSIDGV
+935 QSIEGV

-1006 KHPWPEQVIQN
+1006 KHPWPESVI

>member
-73 GEPCGKTVGYQF
+73 GESCGKTVGYQF

-133 LFAYFRREKSVIL
+133 LFAFFR
-146 SEARQGEVEGSK
+146 GT
-158 PKGPRV
+158 
-164 SQSDQAEAGREGES
+164 
-178 EAISH
+178 
-183 CFSNNRAER
+183 ER

-206 LEMVLGVKCLSL
+206 LETVLGVKCLSL

-279 AAAEALG
+279 AASEALG

-413 ALEFGVRNLEFG
+413 ALETVGSRKLEVDERTG
-425 MDCHASNEARN
+425 SALQTRDES
-436 DVKGECSETACGL
+436 
-449 IAEPHCHGATRNDV
+449 IAKIE
-463 KGECSET
+463 
-470 AYRLI
+470 
-475 AEPQCHGAMRNDV
+475 
-488 LNLPTAIPEAR
+488 LPTAIPEAR

-543 SKADLP
+543 SKEDLP

-570 VAYDI
+570 IAYDI
-575 LTLANDTLSKSRDIP
+575 LTLASDTLSKSRDIP

-605 QITSPTARNDI
+605 KLGMECDTHSTSHISHFT
-616 KGECSETA
+616 S
-624 CGLIAE
+624 
-630 PHCHGATR
+630 
-638 NDVKGECSETACGLI
+638 
-653 AEPHCHGAT
+653 
-662 RNDEDGY
+662 
-669 STHVIARSATTKQS
+669 QS
-683 TEAFTCKQ
+683 

-728 ALSMLRTGGGS
+728 ALSMLRTGTT

-750 IARELLGGESAKT
+750 VSQEMLGGSNAKT

-788 GSTTELSRKE
+788 GTTTELSRKE

-803 ASPKVLEELKKLTVD
+803 ASPKILEELKKLTVD

-910 YVLPN
+910 YMLPN
-915 GKRARYSYQEVAITD
+915 GKRARYSYQEVAVTD

-935 QSIDGV
+935 QSIEGV

-1006 KHPWPEQVIQN
+1006 KHPWPESVI

>member
-1 MQYQDLALAEEEGKL
+1 LQYQDLALAEEEGKL

-73 GEPCGKTVGYQF
+73 GEPCGKTIGYQF

-113 LDADWI
+113 LDAEWV
-119 VFDEYHERKADMDL
+119 VFDEYHERKTDMDL
-133 LFAYFRREKSVIL
+133 LFGYFRGCKNDSL
-146 SEARQGEVEGSK
+146 
-158 PKGPRV
+158 
-164 SQSDQAEAGREGES
+164 
-178 EAISH
+178 
-183 CFSNNRAER
+183 

-200 ALNRSE
+200 ALNREE
-206 LEMVLGVKCLSL
+206 LEGALGVKCLSL
-218 GHPLYPVQIINQTP
+218 GHPLYPVQIINQAP
-232 ATGTSLVSGVGLDA
+232 ATTTSITSGVGLEA
-246 EVVRALRTLYR
+246 EIVRALRTLYR

-279 AAAEALG
+279 AASEALG

-379 AIRLWSE
+379 AIRLWSAE
-386 ESEKRMPQGIVPEV
+386 TEKRMPKGIIPEV
-400 LQIEPSELLLQKA
+400 TQIEPSELILQKA
-413 ALEFGVRNLEFG
+413 ALETDDGV
-425 MDCHASNEARN
+425 ASI
-436 DVKGECSETACGL
+436 D
-449 IAEPHCHGATRNDV
+449 
-463 KGECSET
+463 
-470 AYRLI
+470 
-475 AEPQCHGAMRNDV
+475 
-488 LNLPTAIPEAR
+488 LPTAIPEAR
-499 EKTATAL
+499 EKAATAL

-557 WIHSGTEFLQKAK
+557 WIHSGTEFLQKSK

-575 LTLANDTLSKSRDIP
+575 LTLASDTLSRSRDIP
-590 REVSFTLRQLRDYRD
+590 REVSWTLRQLRDYRD
-605 QITSPTARNDI
+605 QIASPTA
-616 KGECSETA
+616 
-624 CGLIAE
+624 
-630 PHCHGATR
+630 R

-662 RNDEDGY
+662 RNDENGY

-683 TEAFTCKQ
+683 TETFTCKQ

-700 ATPSGNAYKLANQN
+700 ATPSGSAYKLPNQN
-714 VIRLQVAEPPYAIL
+714 MIRLQVAEPPYAML
-728 ALSMLRTGGGS
+728 ALAMLRAGSGS

-750 IARELLGGESAKT
+750 ISQDMLGGESAKT

-818 AWREKIEKENWSGKF
+818 AWREKIDKENWSGKF

-882 NEDRYRSIV
+882 NEDRYRNIV
-891 EEYFGKSML
+891 EDYFGKSML

-910 YVLPN
+910 YMLPN
-915 GKRARYSYQEVAITD
+915 GKRARYSYQMVATED
-930 DGKSV
+930 SNVGGTTV
-935 QSIDGV
+935 QSADGV

-955 RGEHKIADGKL
+955 RGEHRIADGKL

-1006 KHPWPEQVIQN
+1006 KHPWPESVI

>member
-1 MQYQDLALAEEEGKL
+1 MTYNDLALAEEESKL
-16 EAAIAASRNLLIE
+16 EAALEASRNMLVE

-63 ALAQFSAKLH
+63 SLAQFSAKLH

-113 LDADWI
+113 MDADWV

-133 LFAYFRREKSVIL
+133 LFGYFRREVSGP
-146 SEARQGEVEGSK
+146 SAGS
-158 PKGPRV
+158 GTLPRV
-164 SQSDQAEAGREGES
+164 
-178 EAISH
+178 
-183 CFSNNRAER
+183 
-192 PRIAVMSA
+192 AVMSA
-200 ALNRSE
+200 ALNREE
-206 LEMVLGVKCLSL
+206 LEAVLGVKCLQL
-218 GHPLYPVQIINQTP
+218 GHPLFPVQIIHQAP
-232 ATGTSLVSGVGLDA
+232 ATGNSLVSGVGIDA

-273 IARCHT
+273 IARCHS
-279 AAAEALG
+279 AASEALG

-340 ERVSIYDDSEKVNVL
+340 ERVSLYDDSEKVNVL
-355 RTLPI
+355 RTMPI

-386 ESEKRMPQGIVPEV
+386 DSETRMPKGIVPEV

-413 ALEFGVRNLEFG
+413 ALELDERRDIRHSGLCPVVNVIPYGETRDER
-425 MDCHASNEARN
+425 HEAR
-436 DVKGECSETACGL
+436 GARSEERSNIV
-449 IAEPHCHGATRNDV
+449 IA
-463 KGECSET
+463 SE
-470 AYRLI
+470 AKQSQL
-475 AEPQCHGAMRNDV
+475 E
-488 LNLPTAIPEAR
+488 LPTPIPDAR
-499 EKTATAL
+499 KIAATKL
-506 LEKFGMLQDGA
+506 LEKFGMLKDGV

-529 ISSIP
+529 VSSIP

-543 SKADLP
+543 SQADLP

-557 WIHSGTEFLQKAK
+557 WVHSGTETLQKSK
-570 VAYDI
+570 FPQDI
-575 LTLANDTLSKSRDIP
+575 LTLAADTLSKSINVP

-605 QITSPTARNDI
+605 QVASPTPQR
-616 KGECSETA
+616 SE
-624 CGLIAE
+624 
-630 PHCHGATR
+630 
-638 NDVKGECSETACGLI
+638 
-653 AEPHCHGAT
+653 
-662 RNDEDGY
+662 
-669 STHVIARSATTKQS
+669 ATTS
-683 TEAFTCKQ
+683 NLVALN

-714 VIRLQVAEPPYAIL
+714 IIRLQVAEPPYAIL
-728 ALSMLRTGGGS
+728 ALTMLRTGGGS

-750 IARELLGGESAKT
+750 ITQDMLGGNTAKT

-782 ESENAD
+782 ETENAD
-788 GSTTELSRKE
+788 GTTTELSRKE
-798 ILTQE
+798 IIPQE
-803 ASPKVLEELKKLTVD
+803 ASPKVLAKLKDLTVD
-818 AWREKIEKENWSGKF
+818 AWREKIEKENWSGRY
-833 LTEAVQTGLIKMRL
+833 LTEQMQTQLIKMRL

-873 SGKFLLRDI
+873 SGIFLLRDI
-882 NEDRYRSIV
+882 NEDRFRNIV

-900 QWLGKTFPDH
+900 AWLNKTFPDH

-915 GKRARYSYQEVAITD
+915 GKRARYSYQAVAID
-930 DGKSV
+930 DSGKSV
-935 QSIDGV
+935 QSIEGV
-941 LVEISARIEDLMQL
+941 LVEISARIEDFMQL

-1006 KHPWPEQVIQN
+1006 KHPWPETVMSNE

>member
-1 MQYQDLALAEEEGKL
+1 MNYKDLALAEEESKL
-16 EAAIAASRNLLIE
+16 EAALEESRNLLIE

-85 RQDSCKSADTRILF
+85 RQESCKSADTRILF

-113 LDADWI
+113 LDADWV

-133 LFAYFRREKSVIL
+133 LFGYFRRETRDERRKSVIL
-146 SEARQGEVEGSK
+146 SPFDKLRVNFARQGEAEGSR
-158 PKGPRV
+158 PKRPRV
-164 SQSDQAEAGREGES
+164 SRSDQAQAGRDGES
-178 EAISH
+178 EAMPEVPL
-183 CFSNNRAER
+183 CDRAER

-200 ALNRSE
+200 ALNRDE
-206 LEMVLGVKCLSL
+206 LEAVLGVKCLSL

-246 EVVRALRTLYR
+246 EVVRALKTLYR
-257 NNIWQTTLVF
+257 NGIWQTTLVF

-273 IARCHT
+273 IARCHS

-340 ERVSIYDDSEKVNVL
+340 ERVSLYDDSEKVNVL

-386 ESEKRMPQGIVPEV
+386 ESEKRMPRGIVPEV
-400 LQIEPSELLLQKA
+400 LQIEPSELILQKA
-413 ALEFGVRNLEFG
+413 ALERF
-425 MDCHASNEARN
+425 EARGSRL
-436 DVKGECSETACGL
+436 GEQEPG
-449 IAEPHCHGATRNDV
+449 AEQRGAIESGDKQEHIIV
-463 KGECSET
+463 
-470 AYRLI
+470 
-475 AEPQCHGAMRNDV
+475 
-488 LNLPTAIPEAR
+488 LPTAIPEVR

-529 ISSIP
+529 VSSIP

-543 SKADLP
+543 SKAELP

-557 WIHSGTEFLQKAK
+557 WIHSGTEFLQKSK
-570 VAYDI
+570 VAYDVM
-575 LTLANDTLSKSRDIP
+575 TLAADTLSKAVNVP
-590 REVSFTLRQLRDYRD
+590 REVSFTLRQLREYREGMG
-605 QITSPTARNDI
+605 SGLEARGSRFEPRNSNLEPGAWSLTA
-616 KGECSETA
+616 
-624 CGLIAE
+624 
-630 PHCHGATR
+630 
-638 NDVKGECSETACGLI
+638 
-653 AEPHCHGAT
+653 
-662 RNDEDGY
+662 
-669 STHVIARSATTKQS
+669 
-683 TEAFTCKQ
+683 

-700 ATPSGNAYKLANQN
+700 ATPSASAYKLSNQN
-714 VIRLQVAEPPYAIL
+714 IIRLQVAEPPYAIL
-728 ALSMLRTGGGS
+728 ALSMLRAGGGS
-739 KSELKVNLYAP
+739 KSELKVNLYAA
-750 IARELLGGESAKT
+750 IGKELLESDDTKT

-775 FIGVEIS
+775 FIGLEIS
-782 ESENAD
+782 EAGNAD
-788 GSTTELSRKE
+788 GSVTELSRKE

-803 ASPKVLEELKKLTVD
+803 ASPKVLAELKKLTVA
-818 AWREKIEKENWSGKF
+818 AWKEKIEKENWSGRY
-833 LTEAVQTGLIKMRL
+833 LTEAVQTLLVKMRL

-861 EEDMEL
+861 DEDMEL
-867 IFDEFA
+867 IFDEFTD
-873 SGKFLLRDI
+873 GKFLLKDI
-882 NEDRYRSIV
+882 DENRYRNIV
-891 EEYFGKSML
+891 EDYFGKSML
-900 QWLGKTFPDH
+900 AWLGKTFPDH
-910 YVLPN
+910 FVLPN
-915 GKRARYSYQEVAITD
+915 GKRARYSYQEVATD
-930 DGKSV
+930 ETLGGQAV
-935 QSIDGV
+935 QSADGV
-941 LVEISARIEDLMQL
+941 LVEISARIEDFMQM
-955 RGEHKIADGKL
+955 RGEHRIADGKL

-1006 KHPWPEQVIQN
+1006 KHPWPEKVVF

>member
-1 MQYQDLALAEEEGKL
+1 MTYNDLALAEEEGKL
-16 EAAIAASRNLLIE
+16 EAALAESRNLLIE

-63 ALAQFSAKLH
+63 SLAQFSAKLH
-73 GEPCGKTVGYQF
+73 NEPCGKTVGYQF
-85 RQDSCKSADTRILF
+85 RQDSCKSTGTRILF

-113 LDADWI
+113 CDAEWI

-133 LFAYFRREKSVIL
+133 LFGYFNRRKRKDERS
-146 SEARQGEVEGSK
+146 
-158 PKGPRV
+158 PV
-164 SQSDQAEAGREGES
+164 SRNDQAQAGREGES
-178 EAISH
+178 EAIPEVPL
-183 CFSNNRAER
+183 CDRAER

-206 LEMVLGVKCLSL
+206 LEAVLGVKCLTL

-232 ATGTSLVSGVGLDA
+232 ATGNSLVSGVGLDA
-246 EVVRALRTLYR
+246 EVVRALKTLYR

-273 IARCHT
+273 IARCHS

-286 NNCAEFLELYGGQ
+286 PNCAEFLELYGGQ

-340 ERVSIYDDSEKVNVL
+340 ERVSIYDDSENVSVL

-386 ESEKRMPQGIVPEV
+386 ESEKRMPRGIIPEV
-400 LQIEPSELLLQKA
+400 TQIEPSELLLQKA
-413 ALEFGVRNLEFG
+413 ALEQEMHARTTAG
-425 MDCHASNEARN
+425 MIH
-436 DVKGECSETACGL
+436 TACHSGAEQRGAIESMDPISRPTDSFQGDKQNHV
-449 IAEPHCHGATRNDV
+449 IA
-463 KGECSET
+463 
-470 AYRLI
+470 
-475 AEPQCHGAMRNDV
+475 
-488 LNLPTAIPEAR
+488 LPTAIPETR
-499 EKTATAL
+499 EQAATKL
-506 LEKFGMLQDGA
+506 LEGFGMLKNGA
-517 ITELGLKAIRTP
+517 ITELGLRAIRTP
-529 ISSIP
+529 VSSIP
-534 LALLLASAQ
+534 LALLLATANGPQ
-543 SKADLP
+543 DLP

-557 WIHSGTEFLQKAK
+557 WIHSGTEYLQKTK
-570 VAYDI
+570 YPQDV
-575 LTLANDTLSKSRDIP
+575 LTLAADTLSKTVSAP
-590 REVSFTLRQLRDYRD
+590 REVTFTLRQLREYRD
-605 QITSPTARNDI
+605 TLAASRLR
-616 KGECSETA
+616 C
-624 CGLIAE
+624 
-630 PHCHGATR
+630 
-638 NDVKGECSETACGLI
+638 
-653 AEPHCHGAT
+653 
-662 RNDEDGY
+662 DEDKG
-669 STHVIARSATTKQS
+669 IQSA
-683 TEAFTCKQ
+683 FLCKQ

-714 VIRLQVAEPPYAIL
+714 VIRLQVSEPPYAIL
-728 ALSMLRTGGGS
+728 ALSMLRTGTT
-739 KSELKVNLYAP
+739 KSELKVNLFAP
-750 IARELLGGESAKT
+750 IAQEMLASKSAQA

-775 FIGVEIS
+775 FIGVEVS
-782 ESENAD
+782 EAANAD

-803 ASPKVLEELKKLTVD
+803 APPKVLEELKKLTVA
-818 AWREKIEKENWSGKF
+818 AWKEKIEKENWSGRY
-833 LTEAVQTGLIKMRL
+833 LTESVQTLLTKMRL

-861 EEDMEL
+861 DEDMEI

-873 SGKFLLRDI
+873 DGKFLLRDI
-882 NEDRYRSIV
+882 NEDRYRNIV
-891 EEYFGKSML
+891 EDYFGKSML
-900 QWLGKTFPDH
+900 AWLGKTFPDH
-910 YVLPN
+910 FILPN
-915 GKRARYSYQEVAITD
+915 GKRARYSYQEVATD
-930 DGKSV
+930 EMLGGQAVESAE
-935 QSIDGV
+935 GV
-941 LVEISARIEDLMQL
+941 LVEISARIEDFMQL

-1006 KHPWPEQVIQN
+1006 KHPWPEKVI

>member
-1 MQYQDLALAEEEGKL
+1 M
-16 EAAIAASRNLLIE
+16 
-29 APTGSGKSLF
+29 
-39 IPYFLS
+39 
-45 KHCKGRV
+45 
-52 VVLQPRRIAAL
+52 
-63 ALAQFSAKLH
+63 
-73 GEPCGKTVGYQF
+73 
-85 RQDSCKSADTRILF
+85 
-99 QTYGNFLQELLHGK
+99 
-113 LDADWI
+113 
-119 VFDEYHERKADMDL
+119 
-133 LFAYFRREKSVIL
+133 
-146 SEARQGEVEGSK
+146 
-158 PKGPRV
+158 
-164 SQSDQAEAGREGES
+164 
-178 EAISH
+178 
-183 CFSNNRAER
+183 
-192 PRIAVMSA
+192 
-200 ALNRSE
+200 
-206 LEMVLGVKCLSL
+206 
-218 GHPLYPVQIINQTP
+218 
-232 ATGTSLVSGVGLDA
+232 
-246 EVVRALRTLYR
+246 
-257 NNIWQTTLVF
+257 
-267 LPGKAE
+267 
-273 IARCHT
+273 
-279 AAAEALG
+279 
-286 NNCAEFLELYGGQ
+286 
-299 DRETQDRIFEVTERP
+299 
-314 RVIFTTNIAETS
+314 
-326 ITVPNVTGVVDSGI
+326 TGVVDSGI
-340 ERVSIYDDSEKVNVL
+340 ERVSLYDDSEKVNVL

-413 ALEFGVRNLEFG
+413 ALEDLGEERRSRIKSG
-425 MDCHASNEARN
+425 MTDGI
-436 DVKGECSETACGL
+436 V
-449 IAEPHCHGATRNDV
+449 
-463 KGECSET
+463 
-470 AYRLI
+470 
-475 AEPQCHGAMRNDV
+475 
-488 LNLPTAIPEAR
+488 LPTAIPEAR

-517 ITELGLKAIRTP
+517 ITALGLKAIRTP
-529 ISSIP
+529 VSSIP

-575 LTLANDTLSKSRDIP
+575 LTLASDTLSKNRDVP

-605 QITSPTARNDI
+605 KIDERTGSALQTKDERGDVPALHSTSHITHFTI
-616 KGECSETA
+616 
-624 CGLIAE
+624 
-630 PHCHGATR
+630 
-638 NDVKGECSETACGLI
+638 
-653 AEPHCHGAT
+653 
-662 RNDEDGY
+662 
-669 STHVIARSATTKQS
+669 RS
-683 TEAFTCKQ
+683 

-728 ALSMLRTGGGS
+728 ALSMLRTGTT

-750 IARELLGGESAKT
+750 ISQDMLGGESAKT

-775 FIGVEIS
+775 FIGVEIN

-833 LTEAVQTGLIKMRL
+833 LTEAVQTQLIKMRL

-891 EEYFGKSML
+891 EDYFGKSML

-910 YVLPN
+910 FMLPN
-915 GKRARYSYQEVAITD
+915 GKRARYSYQEVAVSD

-935 QSIDGV
+935 QSIEGV

-1006 KHPWPEQVIQN
+1006 KHPWPESVI

>member
-1 MQYQDLALAEEEGKL
+1 MKYSDLALAEEEGKL
-16 EAAIAASRNLLIE
+16 EVAIAQSGNLLIE

-85 RQDSCKSADTRILF
+85 RQESCKSEGTHILF

-113 LDADWI
+113 MDADWV

-133 LFAYFRREKSVIL
+133 LFGYFR
-146 SEARQGEVEGSK
+146 GSRLEDR
-158 PKGPRV
+158 G
-164 SQSDQAEAGREGES
+164 
-178 EAISH
+178 
-183 CFSNNRAER
+183 

-200 ALNRSE
+200 ALNREE
-206 LEMVLGVKCLSL
+206 LEAVLGVKCLSL
-218 GHPLYPVQIINQTP
+218 GHPLYPVQIIHQAP
-232 ATGTSLVSGVGLDA
+232 ATGNSLVSGVGIDA

-273 IARCHT
+273 IARCHS
-279 AAAEALG
+279 AASEALG

-299 DRETQDRIFEVTERP
+299 DRETQDRIFEVTQRP

-326 ITVPNVTGVVDSGI
+326 ITVPNVSGVVDSGI
-340 ERVSIYDDSEKVNVL
+340 ERVSLYDDSEKVNVL
-355 RTLPI
+355 RTMPI

-386 ESEKRMPQGIVPEV
+386 ESEKRMPKGIIPEV
-400 LQIEPSELLLQKA
+400 TQIEPSELLLQKA
-413 ALEFGVRNLEFG
+413 ALECLDESRFRTKFG
-425 MDCHASNEARN
+425 M
-436 DVKGECSETACGL
+436 T
-449 IAEPHCHGATRNDV
+449 
-463 KGECSET
+463 
-470 AYRLI
+470 
-475 AEPQCHGAMRNDV
+475 
-488 LNLPTAIPEAR
+488 LPTAIPEAR
-499 EKTATAL
+499 AQAATKL
-506 LEKFGMLQDGA
+506 LEGFGMLQDGA

-529 ISSIP
+529 VSSIP

-557 WIHSGTEFLQKAK
+557 WIHSGTEALQKSK
-570 VAYDI
+570 FPQDV
-575 LTLANDTLSKSRDIP
+575 LTLAADTLSKAVNVP
-590 REVSFTLRQLRDYRD
+590 REVSFTLKQLRDYRD
-605 QITSPTARNDI
+605 GI
-616 KGECSETA
+616 SERGVA
-624 CGLIAE
+624 GPA
-630 PHCHGATR
+630 
-638 NDVKGECSETACGLI
+638 
-653 AEPHCHGAT
+653 
-662 RNDEDGY
+662 
-669 STHVIARSATTKQS
+669 
-683 TEAFTCKQ
+683 TEAPLEGVAKDKAFARGNLPPSHTSQ
-691 LLKAFPDRL
+691 LTAQSLLKAFPDRL
-700 ATPSGNAYKLANQN
+700 GTPSGAAYKLPNQN
-714 VIRLQVAEPPYAIL
+714 IIRLQVAEPPYAIL
-728 ALSMLRTGGGS
+728 ALTMLRTGGGS

-750 IARELLGGESAKT
+750 ITEDMLGGDNLEKH
-763 RYELLWRSGQER
+763 YELLWRSGQER
-775 FIGVEIS
+775 FIGVEV
-782 ESENAD
+782 
-788 GSTTELSRKE
+788 TELSRKE

-803 ASPKVLEELKKLTVD
+803 ASPKVLAALKELTVD
-818 AWREKIEKENWSGKF
+818 AWREKIEKENWSGRY
-833 LTEAVQTGLIKMRL
+833 LTEGMQTLLTKMRL

-853 EYGLPEFN
+853 EYGLPEMN

-873 SGKFLLRDI
+873 NGIFLLRDI
-882 NEDRYRSIV
+882 NEDRFRNIV
-891 EEYFGKSML
+891 EDYFGKSML
-900 QWLGKTFPDH
+900 AWLNKTFPDH
-910 YVLPN
+910 YMLPN
-915 GKRARYSYQEVAITD
+915 GKRARYSYQEVATTD

-935 QSIDGV
+935 QSIEGV
-941 LVEISARIEDLMQL
+941 LVEISARIEDFMQL

-1006 KHPWPEQVIQN
+1006 KHPWPESVI

>member
-1 MQYQDLALAEEEGKL
+1 MNYKDLALAEEEGKL

-73 GEPCGKTVGYQF
+73 GETCGKTVGYQF

-133 LFAYFRREKSVIL
+133 LFAFFRRDNVIL
-146 SEARQGEVEGSK
+146 SEVEGSK
-158 PKGPRV
+158 
-164 SQSDQAEAGREGES
+164 S
-178 EAISH
+178 
-183 CFSNNRAER
+183 

-200 ALNRSE
+200 ALNRDE
-206 LEMVLGVKCLSL
+206 LENALNVKCLSL

-299 DRETQDRIFEVTERP
+299 DRETQDRIFEITERP

-340 ERVSIYDDSEKVNVL
+340 ERVSLYDDSEKVNVL

-413 ALEFGVRNLEFG
+413 ALENT
-425 MDCHASNEARN
+425 DDSIASI
-436 DVKGECSETACGL
+436 S
-449 IAEPHCHGATRNDV
+449 
-463 KGECSET
+463 
-470 AYRLI
+470 
-475 AEPQCHGAMRNDV
+475 
-488 LNLPTAIPEAR
+488 LPTAIPEAR
-499 EKTATAL
+499 EKTATAH

-575 LTLANDTLSKSRDIP
+575 LTLASDTLSKNRDVP

-605 QITSPTARNDI
+605 KI
-616 KGECSETA
+616 
-624 CGLIAE
+624 
-630 PHCHGATR
+630 
-638 NDVKGECSETACGLI
+638 
-653 AEPHCHGAT
+653 
-662 RNDEDGY
+662 DERTGSALQTKDERE
-669 STHVIARSATTKQS
+669 SVIRS
-683 TEAFTCKQ
+683 

-728 ALSMLRTGGGS
+728 ALSMLRTGTT

-750 IARELLGGESAKT
+750 ISQDMLGGSNAKT

-803 ASPKVLEELKKLTVD
+803 ASPKILEELKKLTVD

-833 LTEAVQTGLIKMRL
+833 LTEAVQTQLIKMRL

-891 EEYFGKSML
+891 EDYFGKSML

-910 YVLPN
+910 YMLPN
-915 GKRARYSYQEVAITD
+915 GKRARYSYQEVAVSD

-935 QSIDGV
+935 QSIEGV

-1006 KHPWPEQVIQN
+1006 KHPWPESVI

>member
-1 MQYQDLALAEEEGKL
+1 MNYKDLALAEEEGKL

-73 GEPCGKTVGYQF
+73 GESCGKTVGYQF

-133 LFAYFRREKSVIL
+133 LFAYFLRN
-146 SEARQGEVEGSK
+146 EV
-158 PKGPRV
+158 
-164 SQSDQAEAGREGES
+164 D
-178 EAISH
+178 
-183 CFSNNRAER
+183 RAER

-206 LEMVLGVKCLSL
+206 LETVLGVKCLSL

-286 NNCAEFLELYGGQ
+286 ENCAEFLELYGGQ

-340 ERVSIYDDSEKVNVL
+340 ERVSLYDDSEKVNVL

-413 ALEFGVRNLEFG
+413 ALEALG
-425 MDCHASNEARN
+425 
-436 DVKGECSETACGL
+436 GESRE
-449 IAEPHCHGATRNDV
+449 IE
-463 KGECSET
+463 
-470 AYRLI
+470 
-475 AEPQCHGAMRNDV
+475 
-488 LNLPTAIPEAR
+488 LPTAIPEAR

-517 ITELGLKAIRTP
+517 ITALGLKAIRTP
-529 ISSIP
+529 VSSIP

-575 LTLANDTLSKSRDIP
+575 LTLASDTLSKNRDVP

-605 QITSPTARNDI
+605 KI
-616 KGECSETA
+616 
-624 CGLIAE
+624 
-630 PHCHGATR
+630 
-638 NDVKGECSETACGLI
+638 
-653 AEPHCHGAT
+653 
-662 RNDEDGY
+662 DERTGSALQTKDERE
-669 STHVIARSATTKQS
+669 SVIRS
-683 TEAFTCKQ
+683 

-728 ALSMLRTGGGS
+728 ALSMLRTGTT

-750 IARELLGGESAKT
+750 ISQDMLGGSNAKT

-788 GSTTELSRKE
+788 GTTTELSRKE

-833 LTEAVQTGLIKMRL
+833 LTEAVQTQLIKMRL

-891 EEYFGKSML
+891 EDYFGKSML

-910 YVLPN
+910 YMLPN
-915 GKRARYSYQEVAITD
+915 GKRARYSYQEVAVSD

-935 QSIDGV
+935 QSIEGV

-1006 KHPWPEQVIQN
+1006 KHPWPESVI

>member
-1 MQYQDLALAEEEGKL
+1 MTYKELALAEEEGKL
-16 EAAIAASRNLLIE
+16 EAAIEQSRNLLIE

-45 KHCKGRV
+45 KHCTGRV

-73 GEPCGKTVGYQF
+73 NEPCGKTVGYQF
-85 RQDSCKSADTRILF
+85 RQDSCKSANTRILF

-113 LDADWI
+113 MDADWV

-133 LFAYFRREKSVIL
+133 LFGYFLHNRHSREGKNL
-146 SEARQGEVEGSK
+146 
-158 PKGPRV
+158 PRV
-164 SQSDQAEAGREGES
+164 
-178 EAISH
+178 
-183 CFSNNRAER
+183 
-192 PRIAVMSA
+192 AVMSA

-206 LEMVLGVKCLSL
+206 LETVLGVKCLSL

-232 ATGTSLVSGVGLDA
+232 ATGNSLVSGVGLDA

-340 ERVSIYDDSEKVNVL
+340 ERVSLYDDSEKVNVL
-355 RTLPI
+355 RTMPI

-413 ALEFGVRNLEFG
+413 ALESG
-425 MDCHASNEARN
+425 MDSRASAGMTTGIE
-436 DVKGECSETACGL
+436 
-449 IAEPHCHGATRNDV
+449 
-463 KGECSET
+463 
-470 AYRLI
+470 
-475 AEPQCHGAMRNDV
+475 
-488 LNLPTAIPEAR
+488 LPTAIPEAR
-499 EKTATAL
+499 EQTATKL
-506 LEKFGMLQDGA
+506 LEGFEMLKDGA

-529 ISSIP
+529 VSSIP
-534 LALLLASAQ
+534 LALLLASARGQ
-543 SKADLP
+543 QDLP
-549 DLLLAALA
+549 DLLLASLA
-557 WIHSGTEFLQKAK
+557 WIHSGTEYLQKAK
-570 VAYDI
+570 YPQDI
-575 LTLANDTLSKSRDIP
+575 LTLAADTISKTVSAP

-605 QITSPTARNDI
+605 GLRSTSANENRMDP
-616 KGECSETA
+616 GA
-624 CGLIAE
+624 CGSRMT
-630 PHCHGATR
+630 PHTSH
-638 NDVKGECSETACGLI
+638 
-653 AEPHCHGAT
+653 
-662 RNDEDGY
+662 
-669 STHVIARSATTKQS
+669 STFHTV
-683 TEAFTCKQ
+683 CKQ

-700 ATPSGNAYKLANQN
+700 ATPNGNAYKLANQN
-714 VIRLQVAEPPYAIL
+714 IIRLQVAEPPYAIL
-728 ALSMLRTGGGS
+728 ALTMLRTGTT
-739 KSELKVNLYAP
+739 KSELKVNLFAP
-750 IARELLGGESAKT
+750 IAKEMLGEGSAET

-775 FIGVEIS
+775 FIGVEI
-782 ESENAD
+782 
-788 GSTTELSRKE
+788 TEFSRKE

-803 ASPKVLEELKKLTVD
+803 ASPKVLAELKKLTVD
-818 AWREKIEKENWSGKF
+818 AWKEKIQKENWSGKY
-833 LTEAVQTGLIKMRL
+833 LTEQVQTLLTKMRL
-847 AAKLYP
+847 AARLYP

-861 EEDMEL
+861 DEDMEI

-873 SGKFLLRDI
+873 SEKFLLRDI
-882 NEDRYRSIV
+882 NEDRYRNIV
-891 EEYFGKSML
+891 EDYFGKSML
-900 QWLGKTFPDH
+900 AWLGKTFPDH
-910 YVLPN
+910 YTLPN
-915 GKRARYSYQEVAITD
+915 GKRARYSYQEVAPD
-930 DGKSV
+930 EDGKSV

-941 LVEISARIEDLMQL
+941 LVEISARIEDFMQL

-1006 KHPWPEQVIQN
+1006 KHPWPEQVLP

>member
-1 MQYQDLALAEEEGKL
+1 LQYKDLALAEEEDKL
-16 EAAIAASRNLLIE
+16 EAALAASQNLLIE

-73 GEPCGKTVGYQF
+73 NEPCGKTVGYQF

-113 LDADWI
+113 CDADWI

-133 LFAYFRREKSVIL
+133 LFAYFRRKTAALVDERRKIDGPST
-146 SEARQGEVEGSK
+146 GSTGS
-158 PKGPRV
+158 PTLPRV
-164 SQSDQAEAGREGES
+164 
-178 EAISH
+178 
-183 CFSNNRAER
+183 
-192 PRIAVMSA
+192 AVMSA

-206 LEMVLGVKCLSL
+206 LETVLGVKCLEL

-232 ATGTSLVSGVGLDA
+232 ATGNSLVSGVGLDA
-246 EVVRALRTLYR
+246 EVVRALKTLYR

-273 IARCHT
+273 IARCHS
-279 AAAEALG
+279 AASEALG
-286 NNCAEFLELYGGQ
+286 ANCAEFLELYGGQ

-340 ERVSIYDDSEKVNVL
+340 ERVSLYDDSEKVNVL

-413 ALEFGVRNLEFG
+413 ALEQEIPAGVYPGQRSG
-425 MDCHASNEARN
+425 ARM
-436 DVKGECSETACGL
+436 TAG
-449 IAEPHCHGATRNDV
+449 IT
-463 KGECSET
+463 
-470 AYRLI
+470 
-475 AEPQCHGAMRNDV
+475 
-488 LNLPTAIPEAR
+488 LPTPIPEAR
-499 EKTATAL
+499 EIAATKL
-506 LEKFGMLQDGA
+506 LEGFGMLQDGA
-517 ITELGLKAIRTP
+517 ITPLGLKAIRTP
-529 ISSIP
+529 VSSIP
-534 LALLLASAQ
+534 LALLLATANGPQ
-543 SKADLP
+543 DLP

-575 LTLANDTLSKSRDIP
+575 LTLAADTLSKNINVP

-605 QITSPTARNDI
+605 LLKRGVAGPA
-616 KGECSETA
+616 
-624 CGLIAE
+624 
-630 PHCHGATR
+630 
-638 NDVKGECSETACGLI
+638 
-653 AEPHCHGAT
+653 
-662 RNDEDGY
+662 
-669 STHVIARSATTKQS
+669 
-683 TEAFTCKQ
+683 TEAPLEGVADAARGRSEGDSSPAVQNFVCRQ

-700 ATPSGNAYKLANQN
+700 ATPSGSAYKLANQN

-728 ALSMLRTGGGS
+728 ALSMLRTGTT
-739 KSELKVNLYAP
+739 KSELKVNLYAA
-750 IARELLGGESAKT
+750 IAQEMLAGENAAT

-775 FIGVEIS
+775 FIGVEIR
-782 ESENAD
+782 ESKNAD
-788 GSTTELSRKE
+788 GTVTELSRKE

-803 ASPKVLEELKKLTVD
+803 AAPKVLEELKKLTVD
-818 AWREKIEKENWSGKF
+818 AWREKIEKENWSGRY
-833 LTEAVQTGLIKMRL
+833 LTEQMQTLLTKMRL
-847 AAKLYP
+847 AAMLYP

-861 EEDMEL
+861 DEDMEI
-867 IFDEFA
+867 IFDDFA
-873 SGKFLLRDI
+873 DGKFLLRDI
-882 NEDRYRSIV
+882 NEDRYRNIV
-891 EEYFGKSML
+891 EDFFGKSML
-900 QWLGKTFPDH
+900 AWLNKTFPDH

-915 GKRARYSYQEVAITD
+915 GKRARYSYQAVANSD

-935 QSIDGV
+935 QSVDGV
-941 LVEISARIEDLMQL
+941 LVEISARIEDFLQL

-1006 KHPWPEQVIQN
+1006 KHPWPEKVE